1 MTTDYPGKERRA
13 YPPLTEDQI
22 DKIAT
27 AAAAKVI
34 EQIYAEVGK
43 SIVKKI
49 FWVAGVIA
57 ISLLL
62 WLSAK
67 GQLHIQ

>member
-13 YPPLTEDQI
+13 YPPLTEEQI

-34 EQIYAEVGK
+34 EQIYTEVGK
-43 SIVKKI
+43 SIVKKL
-49 FWVAGVIA
+49 FWIVGVLA
-57 ISLLL
+57 VSLMV

-67 GQLHIQ
+67 GQLNLP